1 MTKYE
6 SYFPQVGEA
15 DVMNVTRN
23 HRVVTWELN
32 RPEQDNGLDIGTLQA
47 MESSLTELERDAKQL
62 ACLLVL
68 GQPAVF
74 STGLDGE
81 ILKTCFGDAEIFR
94 EVVERLN
101 AVLDRLETLPFVS
114 VACVEGVC
122 RLGGFELALACDMII
137 AGEGAVIS
145 DGHLD
150 YDAMPGGGETRRLP
164 ARIGYSGALRFI
176 LQKEKLGAT
185 ESYKRGLVDEAVP
198 NGQAPLR
205 GRALATTLSALHP
218 SVVHGIKSSL
228 RAAAPR
234 VMARTE
240 TEAFQK
246 AVIDRLVSGSRAW
259 NTTL

>member
-15 DVMNVTRN
+15 DVMHVTRN
-23 HRVVTWELN
+23 DRVVTWELN
-32 RPEQDNGLDIGTLQA
+32 RPEQDNGLDIDTLQA
-47 MESSLTELERDAKQL
+47 MGSSLTELERDAKQL
-62 ACLLVL
+62 VCLLVL

-81 ILKTCFGDAEIFR
+81 LLKTCFGDAAIFR
-94 EVVERLN
+94 EVVDRLN
-101 AVLDRLETLPFVS
+101 AVLDRLEALPFFS

-122 RLGGFELALACDMII
+122 RLGGLELALACDMIV
-137 AGEGAVIS
+137 AGEGAAIS

-176 LQKEKLGAT
+176 LQKETLGAT
-185 ESYKRGLVDEAVP
+185 EAYKRGLVDEAVP
-198 NGQAPLR
+198 NGQALLR
-205 GRALATTLSALHP
+205 GRALAETLSALHP

-240 TEAFQK
+240 TETFQH
-246 AVIDRLVSGSRAW
+246 AVIDRLVSG
-259 NTTL
+259 

>member
-1 MTKYE
+1 MTHLKTH
-6 SYFPQVGEA
+6 SPKSA
-15 DVMNVTRN
+15 DVMHVIRN
-23 HRVVTWELN
+23 DRVVTWELN
-32 RPEQDNGLDIGTLQA
+32 RPEQDNGLDIDTLQA

-62 ACLLVL
+62 VCLLVL
-68 GQPAVF
+68 GKPAVF

-81 ILKTCFGDAEIFR
+81 LLKTCFGDAAIFR
-94 EVVERLN
+94 EVVDRLN
-101 AVLDRLETLPFVS
+101 AILDRLETLRLIS

-164 ARIGYSGALRFI
+164 ARVGYSGALRFI
-176 LQKEKLGAT
+176 LQKEMLGAT
-185 ESYKRGLVDEAVP
+185 EAYERGLVDEAVP

-205 GRALATTLSALHP
+205 GRALAATLSALHP

-240 TEAFQK
+240 TEAFQR
-246 AVIDRLVSGSRAW
+246 AVIDRLVPG
-259 NTTL
+259 